1 MTVWNITLASSGKF
15 AMYKTDWPLMDVAIV
30 GQSVLYMA
38 NLPLEANVMFHTVMA
53 TKMPFAGR
61 G

>member
-1 MTVWNITLASSGKF
+1 
-15 AMYKTDWPLMDVAIV
+15 MDVEDVARTI
-30 GQSVLYMA
+30 SYMA
-38 NLPLEANVMFHTVMA
+38 ALGPGSNAMFVTVMA